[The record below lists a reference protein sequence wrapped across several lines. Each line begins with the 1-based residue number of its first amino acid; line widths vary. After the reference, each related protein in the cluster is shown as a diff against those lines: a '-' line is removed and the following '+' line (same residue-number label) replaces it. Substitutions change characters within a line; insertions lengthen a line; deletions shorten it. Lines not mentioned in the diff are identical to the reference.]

1 MVWLAVDLAPR
12 SVGSWKHNRFF
23 ADQKQLTQL
32 TEIRRAQSFRG
43 VEKSTDE
50 YSCNEELCLRKL
62 MQDRQRDR
70 PGQRNIIE
78 LFDAFDIESPNGIY
92 LCLVLEVAGL
102 HFAELTELEGYD
114 FDDAVYLF
122 KQCVETVEY
131 VHSMGISHGG
141 MSVLSPALCVVE
153 ADFRGRP

>member
-1 MVWLAVDLAPR
+1 
-12 SVGSWKHNRFF
+12 
-23 ADQKQLTQL
+23 
-32 TEIRRAQSFRG
+32 
-43 VEKSTDE
+43 
-50 YSCNEELCLRKL
+50 

-70 PGQRNIIE
+70 PGRRNIIE
-78 LFDAFDIESPNGIY
+78 LFDAFDIESPNGIHR
-92 LCLVLEVAGL
+92 CLVLEVADL

>member
-1 MVWLAVDLAPR
+1 
-12 SVGSWKHNRFF
+12 
-23 ADQKQLTQL
+23 
-32 TEIRRAQSFRG
+32 
-43 VEKSTDE
+43 
-50 YSCNEELCLRKL
+50 
-62 MQDRQRDR
+62 
-70 PGQRNIIE
+70 
-78 LFDAFDIESPNGIY
+78 
-92 LCLVLEVAGL
+92 LEVADL